1 MPYALV
7 LGEYQLS
14 NLSADSFTHGH
25 LIQIFRDFCRLLTDY
40 KFLYEVFGAIRYLD
54 GDFIRILDSGFI
66 KFYEAGYHAFP
77 K

>member
-1 MPYALV
+1 MSHALV

-14 NLSADSFTHGH
+14 NLSANSFTHGH
-25 LIQIFRDFCRLLTDY
+25 LIQDY